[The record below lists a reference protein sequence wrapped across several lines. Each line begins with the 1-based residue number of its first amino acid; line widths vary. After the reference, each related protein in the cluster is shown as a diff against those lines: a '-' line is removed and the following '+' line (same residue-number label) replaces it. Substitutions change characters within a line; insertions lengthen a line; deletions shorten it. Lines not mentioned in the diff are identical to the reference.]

1 MRAYDRNNW
10 RPPPLPR
17 LDAFPH
23 ANMTLGRENFRRCAA
38 HISATAA
45 YLAVTVLELASLAL
59 CSHQPPGGLT
69 RRVRMLSCSFFLQL
83 GNPWGHPATIRAG
96 NGALET
102 LHDAVYLI
110 PKNMTI
116 VMFSEMTCL
125 RGGSK
130 RAKADLSIWPRNR
143 VRVGNLSEIKN
154 GCYPKC

>member
-102 LHDAVYLI
+102 LHDGVYLI
-110 PKNMTI
+110 PEKHDNRH
-116 VMFSEMTCL
+116 VFRNDLFARRLKASESGPVDL
-125 RGGSK
+125 AQKS
-130 RAKADLSIWPRNR
+130 RAGRQSQRN
-143 VRVGNLSEIKN
+143 
-154 GCYPKC
+154 